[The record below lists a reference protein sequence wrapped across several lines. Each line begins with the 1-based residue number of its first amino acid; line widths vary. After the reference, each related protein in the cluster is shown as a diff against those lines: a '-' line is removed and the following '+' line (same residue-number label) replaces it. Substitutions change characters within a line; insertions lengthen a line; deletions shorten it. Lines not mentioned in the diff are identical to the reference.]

1 MITPTPN
8 RNLNPSQSKQHWR
21 LRRNNKPVKLISL
34 LRLSPLP
41 LLASIIAMPSLASG
55 YDIWLYPL
63 QFDAVNVSWQLGEAK
78 AITNREGYD
87 NQPAFTSD
95 NQAIL
100 FASDRGGAHNDI
112 YQYHLNYNHI
122 NDKHQTEDDKVNPL
136 LTQVT
141 DTEDESE
148 YSPQAAA
155 NGIRYVVE
163 QGVPHQSVWI
173 EETGFPRK
181 RAINSMIPSG
191 YYAHHPE
198 LGTLIWARYAY
209 SLYFEPIG
217 DTADERHF
225 VVANAGRS
233 IHAIPSD
240 KAFSYLHKQPDGD
253 RVIKRFAPDSGSH
266 TPLIS
271 IGNGSEDYGWSSNG
285 WIFNIEANQ
294 LRAWPL
300 TSKTDHTD
308 QILQWQSTQWQSAQ
322 WQAITQLEPPT
333 LAHHSP
339 SRVAI
344 SPDNRHIAI
353 VWAR

>member
-1 MITPTPN
+1 MISPTPHS
-8 RNLNPSQSKQHWR
+8 NLNPISNKQH
-21 LRRNNKPVKLISL
+21 RRVRRKKKPAKLISL

-41 LLASIIAMPSLASG
+41 LLASIITTPSLASG

-63 QFDAVNVSWQLGEAK
+63 KFDAVNADWQLGKAK
-78 AITNREGYD
+78 AITIREGYD
-87 NQPAFTSD
+87 NQPSFTSD
-95 NQAIL
+95 SQAIL
-100 FASDRGGAHNDI
+100 FTSDRGGAHNDI
-112 YQYHLNYNHI
+112 YQYHI
-122 NDKHQTEDDKVNPL
+122 NDSHITHKHQTENDEVNGL

-148 YSPQAAA
+148 YSPQPAA

-163 QGVPHQSVWI
+163 QGMPHQSVWI
-173 EETGFPRK
+173 EKTGIPRQ

-209 SLYFEPIG
+209 SLYFEPLG
-217 DTADERHF
+217 EVADERHF

-233 IHAIPSD
+233 IHAIPND
-240 KAFSYLHKQPDGD
+240 RAFSYLHKQPDGD
-253 RVIKRFAPDSGSH
+253 RVIKRFTPKSGSH
-266 TPLIS
+266 TPLIG

-285 WIFNIEANQ
+285 WIFNIDASQ
-294 LRAWPL
+294 LRAWP
-300 TSKTDHTD
+300 SSSNTDHTN
-308 QILQWQSTQWQSAQ
+308 QIFQWQSAQ
-322 WQAITQLEPPT
+322 WQAVTHLEPPT
-333 LAHHSP
+333 PAHHSP